1 MTRPGLRWSGSGG
14 WLVGR
19 AISDARA
26 GMHHAVRQ
34 TRAGASRAGGTQ
46 KAGLMRT
53 RTLRTLGLAGLL
65 LVTPALAACGESGSS
80 GTKAQASPTATG
92 GEEKAACEA
101 VPGEELVVLEDDKG
115 LQTVDNVIPA
125 VNAEASSDAL
135 IAALDAVS
143 GALTTE
149 KLIGLNRATDIERK
163 TSPNVAK
170 EFLAAEGVTEGLSGG
185 SGKVVVGAFNFSESQ
200 TLAHLYAQ
208 AATAAGFDAS
218 VKTVGNR
225 EVVEPALERGELD
238 VVPEYAGT
246 LTEFINKAENGAE
259 AEPVASGD
267 LDATVEALRG
277 LGEQVGLV
285 FGEPSAAADQ
295 NAFAVTQAF
304 ADEYSLTTLSDLAE
318 ACGSGI
324 VLGGPP
330 ECPERPFCQP
340 GLEETYGLTFDSF
353 SSLDAGGPL
362 TKTALQQGEITVGLV
377 FSSDAAL
384 AG

>member
-1 MTRPGLRWSGSGG
+1 MSTRMLG
-14 WLVGR
+14 
-19 AISDARA
+19 
-26 GMHHAVRQ
+26 
-34 TRAGASRAGGTQ
+34 
-46 KAGLMRT
+46 
-53 RTLRTLGLAGLL
+53 TLGLAGLL
-65 LVTPALAACGESGSS
+65 LVSPALAACGQSGSS
-80 GTKAQASPTATG
+80 GTKAKPSATAGTDG
-92 GEEKAACEA
+92 AGDDKAACEA
-101 VPGEELVVLEDDKG
+101 VPGEELVVLEDDKA

-143 GALTTE
+143 AALDTDQ
-149 KLIGLNRATDIERK
+149 LIALNKQTDLERK

-170 EFLAAEGVTEGLSGG
+170 EFAEAEGITEGLSGG
-185 SGKVVVGAFNFSESQ
+185 SGKIVVGAFNFSESQ
-200 TLAHLYAQ
+200 TLANLYAE
-208 AATAAGFDAS
+208 AAKAAGFDAS

-225 EVVEPALERGELD
+225 EVVEPALEKGQLD

-259 AEPVASGD
+259 AEPVASSD
-267 LDATVEALRG
+267 LDATVEG
-277 LGEQVGLV
+277 LTELGKKVGLV
-285 FGEPSAAADQ
+285 FGQPSEAADQ

-304 ADEYSLTTLSDLAE
+304 ADKYGVATLSDLAA
-318 ACGSGI
+318 ACGSGL

-340 GLEETYGLTFDSF
+340 GLEQTYGLTFDSF

-362 TKTALQQGEITVGLV
+362 SKTALQKGEVTMALV

-384 AG
+384 GG